1 MSVCLS
7 LLVLLLLCSHLRCRS
22 KSRKAQQEAGLARR
36 GTEDCQRRLQEQTR
50 RSKAREALLL
60 LEIARTTLDC
70 ARTAVERDAWASYAI
85 AYEVLCEA
93 TFDSDVD
100 GAMKASA
107 AIADCRDTLRIL
119 GQYDA

>member
-1 MSVCLS
+1 MSVCLF

-22 KSRKAQQEAGLARR
+22 KLRKAQQEVRLARQC
-36 GTEDCQRRLQEQTR
+36 TEDYQRRLLEQTR
-50 RSKAREALLL
+50 RGRAREALLL
-60 LEIARTTLDC
+60 LEIARTALEC

-93 TFDSDVD
+93 TFDGDVD
-100 GAMKASA
+100 GALNASA
-107 AIADCRDTLRIL
+107 AIADCRSTLRVL

>member
-85 AYEVLCEA
+85 AHEALCDA
-93 TFDSDVD
+93 ISDGDVE
-100 GAMKASA
+100 GAVNASV
-107 AIADCRDTLRIL
+107 AIAGCRGTLRIL